1 MGDHAAVEE
10 PLIAVL
16 SGRLSYKRVADFVK
30 WTWASAKLTPEE
42 WFDGIRNRKL
52 AYEPHPGVIGTAQWQ
67 GEMTC
72 GHNPFVWAR
81 LVRNARVEV
90 SGDERSLVWDRWV
103 MDAEV
108 YARQGVAPPEET
120 TSRMLLR

>member
-1 MGDHAAVEE
+1 MGNHAAVEE

-30 WTWASAKLTPEE
+30 WTWASAQLTPEE
-42 WFDGIRNRKL
+42 WLDGIRNRKL
-52 AYEPHPGVIGTAQWQ
+52 AYEPHPGAIGAVQWQ

-103 MDAEV
+103 MDAEG

-120 TSRMLLR
+120 TFRMLLR